1 MKISNGMWTIA
12 AAALL
17 AGLTACGSQGGEPAN
32 PGTSASSASG
42 VQESPGA
49 ATPAGDARVTI
60 KDFTYDV
67 PDSVEPGETVTV
79 VNEDSA
85 PHTLTAKDKGGFD
98 VQVAGGATQT
108 FTAPKEPGEYGII
121 CTFHPQMSG
130 TLVVK

>member
-32 PGTSASSASG
+32 PGTSTSSASG

-60 KDFTYDV
+60 KDFTYDE

-98 VQVAGGATQT
+98 VQVAGGATHT
-108 FTAPKEPGEYGII
+108 FTAPKKPGEYGII

>member
-1 MKISNGMWTIA
+1 MKISNGIWAIGA
-12 AAALL
+12 ATLL
-17 AGLTACGSQGGEPAN
+17 AGLTGCGTGGGESGT
-32 PGTSASSASG
+32 PGTSASGAPA
-42 VQESPGA
+42 VQESAGA

-67 PDSVEPGETVTV
+67 PDFVEPGGTVTV

>member
-1 MKISNGMWTIA
+1 MKISNAMWSIV

-17 AGLTACGSQGGEPAN
+17 AGLAGCSSQGGAPGN
-32 PGTSASSASG
+32 PGTSAPGASA
-42 VQESPGA
+42 VQESSGA

-60 KDFTYDV
+60 KDFTYDL

-98 VQVAGGATQT
+98 VQLAGGATVT
-108 FTAPKEPGEYGII
+108 LTAPEEPGEYGIT
-121 CTFHPQMSG
+121 CTYHPQMAG

>member
-1 MKISNGMWTIA
+1 MKISNGIWAIG

-17 AGLTACGSQGGEPAN
+17 AGLTGCGTQGGQSGS
-32 PGTSASSASG
+32 PGTSASGAPAI
-42 VQESPGA
+42 QESTGA
-49 ATPAGDARVTI
+49 ATPAADARVTI
-60 KDFTYDV
+60 TDFTYSV
-67 PDSVEPGETVTV
+67 PGTIKPGQTVTV

-98 VQVAGGATQT
+98 VEVAGGATLT

-121 CTFHPQMSG
+121 CTFHPQMNG

>member
-1 MKISNGMWTIA
+1 MKISNGMWTLA

-17 AGLTACGSQGGEPAN
+17 AGLTACGSPGGEPAN

-67 PDSVEPGETVTV
+67 PDSVEPGETVAV